1 MANLADEIERWILKK
16 FSGSHGDMV
25 ILRRNELADELE
37 CAPSQISYVLSTR
50 FSLSRGFHV
59 ESRRG
64 LGGFIRI
71 ARIPAEQ
78 FIFTDVASRIDET
91 TTFEELEMIIA
102 HIADHGLLTER
113 EGGLVTEAC
122 DLFFRYLDPQERVG
136 AIQQLLIKIGT
147 I

>member
-1 MANLADEIERWILKK
+1 MANLADEIEKWILKK
-16 FSGSHGDMV
+16 FSGGHGDMV

-71 ARIPAEQ
+71 ARIPAQ
-78 FIFTDVASRIDET
+78 SFIFADVASQIDET
-91 TTFEELEMIIA
+91 ITFEELEMILT
-102 HIADHGLLTER
+102 HISNHGLLSER
-113 EGGLVTEAC
+113 ESELVAEAF
-122 DLFFRYLDPQERVG
+122 DLFFRYLDPQERVE
-136 AIQQLLIKIGT
+136 AIQRLLIKVGT